1 MAQMTVTPI
10 DTVQHCSPISK
21 NSVPPSVVYFNLDNN
36 EDEMGPELEK
46 LESPSA
52 HTGLETPGQQCLP
65 YEGIWEQG
73 QTVANGI
80 LTAGVNSSQ
89 GGGIYSPK
97 ERVGTRAGTAMTPA
111 NSSNTIFRKAN
122 RKPGD
127 KTPNEE
133 NKQFDPEGQGE
144 KARLGTRLYSTFLSG
159 GELGSSLLV
168 FCLCFHL
175 LLPLCVYLFFF
186 PNYFPFSC

>member
-1 MAQMTVTPI
+1 M
-10 DTVQHCSPISK
+10 D
-21 NSVPPSVVYFNLDNN
+21 L
-36 EDEMGPELEK
+36 ELEK

-52 HTGLETPGQQCLP
+52 HTGLETPGQQCPP
-65 YEGIWEQG
+65 YGGIWEQG
-73 QTVANGI
+73 RTIANGI
-80 LTAGVNSSQ
+80 LTVGVDSSQ
-89 GGGIYSPK
+89 GGRISSPM

-111 NSSNTIFRKAN
+111 NSSNTIFRKAS

-133 NKQFDPEGQGE
+133 NKQFDPGGQGE

-168 FCLCFHL
+168 FCLCSYYL

-186 PNYFPFSC
+186 PNYFYFQVILLSKLKAMRRDQGSSR